1 MSFLLLAV
9 CYSINKS
16 NECRLNHVRIPIGY
30 WAFDISGG
38 EPYVQGQLPYLKKAI
53 EWAESYKLKVI
64 VDLHGKQL
72 STSSTSPFQC
82 IFNMCTQARLE
93 VKMGRCFC
101 MAYRDGLSRFTKKKI
116 ASIILVKDY
125 PFRMYSFNS
134 RLGSYDTSY
143 LIGNGK
149 PKTPMSNEQ
158 TQLLKNLQRT
168 TKTTR

>member
-9 CYSINKS
+9 CYSINKL

-30 WAFDISGG
+30 WAFDVSGG

-82 IFNMCTQARLE
+82 IFNVCVHRRAWKSKWVGVSAWHIEMDCQDSLKKNSFDNSGQRL
-93 VKMGRCFC
+93 
-101 MAYRDGLSRFTKKKI
+101 
-116 ASIILVKDY
+116 
-125 PFRMYSFNS
+125 PFPYV
-134 RLGSYDTSY
+134 
-143 LIGNGK
+143 
-149 PKTPMSNEQ
+149 
-158 TQLLKNLQRT
+158 LL
-168 TKTTR
+168 